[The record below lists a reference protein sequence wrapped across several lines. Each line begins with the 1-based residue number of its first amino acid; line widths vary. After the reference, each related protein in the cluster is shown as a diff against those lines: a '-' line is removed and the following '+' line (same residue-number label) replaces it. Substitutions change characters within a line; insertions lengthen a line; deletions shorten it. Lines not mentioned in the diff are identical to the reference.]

1 VRLSSCSLAAAG
13 VASRSASEPWFRQLH
28 ITASGEAVAS
38 NGRALLV
45 VEPVDPER
53 AARLPA
59 PSGAPEAEPPGEGVG
74 VPLDVATAAASAI
87 PKEDK
92 PSLKYALMTRCDPA
106 GVELLTTDGA
116 RARRFSGPPARGG
129 FPGWRDEVRAATAG
143 GEAKRRVLVDRR
155 ALSALLAALERACPD
170 KANRNPVFVEVGGSG
185 APLVLRSLNTSTGQH
200 AVGIIKP
207 LSAGG
212 KWLRR
217 SGWEAR
223 LAGEGEPGEP
233 LAEEGRGVR
242 RVRRV
247 GQRPGGTA

>member
-1 VRLSSCSLAAAG
+1 V
-13 VASRSASEPWFRQLH
+13 
-28 ITASGEAVAS
+28 TAEGEAVAS

-59 PSGAPEAEPPGEGVG
+59 PSGAPEAEPPPEGVG
-74 VPLDVATAAASAI
+74 VPLDVATGALSAI

-116 RARRFSGPPARGG
+116 RARRSSGPPARGG
-129 FPGWRDEVRAATAG
+129 FPEWREEARKATANG
-143 GEAKRRVLVDRR
+143 AAKRRVLVDRR
-155 ALSALLAALERACPD
+155 ALSALLAALEKACPD
-170 KANRNPVFVEVGGSG
+170 KANRNPVFVEVGESDQ
-185 APLVLRSLNTSTGQH
+185 PLVLRSLNLETGQH
-200 AVGIIKP
+200 AVGVIKP

-223 LAGEGEPGEP
+223 LAGEGEPQID
-233 LAEEGRGVR
+233 EGRGVR

-247 GQRPGGTA
+247 GRRPGGTT